1 MKKED
6 FLKELEE
13 VIKTSKYE
21 RTVLTE
27 NRNSMSHAQ
36 LELSKTI
43 ISVNKNIVSAVGVAK
58 SLLDS
63 SK

>member
-6 FLKELEE
+6 YLKELEE

-21 RTVLTE
+21 RKVLTE
-27 NRNSMSHAQ
+27 NRNNMSHAQ

-43 ISVNKNIVSAVGVAK
+43 ISANKNIVSAVNVAK
-58 SLLDS
+58 SLLEI
-63 SK
+63 K